1 VPGESKKKPKKSER
15 EVVGFLG
22 VGLDGDGEH
31 RVTRTE
37 HFLLL
42 GGSDDTHGRMQDT
55 AVKFNEALT
64 RRGQPL
70 QQLPVQEVIDL
81 LREAHDE

>member
-1 VPGESKKKPKKSER
+1 MSNESEKKPKKSER

-22 VGLDGDGEH
+22 VGLDSDGEH

-37 HFLLL
+37 HFLLV
-42 GGSDDTHGRMQDT
+42 GGSEDTHDRMQDT
-55 AVKFNEALT
+55 AIKFNKALN